1 MTTELQVYTP
11 EKIELIRNQ
20 LCPKASDGELAL
32 FIAVAERTGLDPF
45 THQIRAIKRWSKD
58 GDKLSIEIGMDGW
71 RLIAERTGR
80 YRGNLGPE
88 WCGPDG
94 VWQSVWLH
102 PAPPMAARYA
112 VLVEGW
118 TAPCWG
124 TALYRSYAATGKD
137 GKPMGKWV
145 TMPEQ
150 MLALAAERQAIR
162 RAFPN
167 ETIGIPEDGESL
179 PSAPTPTDP
188 PREIRVAPA
197 SVDLPWPE
205 RKAKALSAIESQCN
219 RLGLQLDDVLRP
231 VGDVADDAGEA
242 TQGAWRSKV
251 IAIYRSLESR
261 PTPEEVEK

>member
-11 EKIELIRNQ
+11 EKVALIRNQ
-20 LCPKASDGELAL
+20 LCPKASDGELAF

-150 MLALAAERQAIR
+150 MLALAAERQA
-162 RAFPN
+162 
-167 ETIGIPEDGESL
+167 T
-179 PSAPTPTDP
+179 
-188 PREIRVAPA
+188 REIRVAPA

-242 TQGAWRSKV
+242 TQDAWRSKG

-261 PTPEEVEK
+261 PTQEEVEK